1 MPLPPEPTLP
11 VLSPPVAVTVP
22 PEMVRLPLLVM
33 PSPPEVSPLPPV
45 RWFSPF
51 RVSVTSPFE
60 VRAGPELAS
69 MFTSLSVTSTLSF
82 LPLALMVTVW
92 EEAVSLSRFVM
103 TVSVSFSSVVS
114 PCETLFVPSVL
125 PAFTVMLPSSMY
137 HVPAKA
143 GAARVVSIAAVRTS
157 AAAR

>member
-1 MPLPPEPTLP
+1 
-11 VLSPPVAVTVP
+11 
-22 PEMVRLPLLVM
+22 
-33 PSPPEVSPLPPV
+33 
-45 RWFSPF
+45 
-51 RVSVTSPFE
+51 
-60 VRAGPELAS
+60 

-114 PCETLFVPSVL
+114 PCETLFVPSIL
-125 PAFTVMLPSSMY
+125 PAFTVMLPFSMY
-137 HVPAKA
+137 HVFAKA